1 LPPRDTLRGTQA
13 IKKAKRFEDIFMA
26 TLEKKKAVERKA
38 RRAAGPVRA
47 SLRNLSMSARK
58 IRVIA
63 DGIRNRS
70 LEYAFSFLS
79 TQKKAC
85 CGPLKKLLESAAAN
99 ADARDL
105 DMDNLSIAEIIVD
118 KGPIRKKFMPRAQ
131 GRATK
136 IRKQSA
142 HIQVI
147 LSGK

>member
-1 LPPRDTLRGTQA
+1 
-13 IKKAKRFEDIFMA
+13 MA

-38 RRAAGPVRA
+38 LRASGPVRA
-47 SLRNLSMSARK
+47 SLRNLNMSARK

-63 DGIRNRS
+63 DGIRNRP
-70 LEYAFSFLS
+70 LGYALAFLS

-99 ADARDL
+99 ADSRNL
-105 DMDNLSIAEIIVD
+105 DIDDLSIAQIIVD
-118 KGPIRKKFMPRAQ
+118 KGPIKKRFMPRAQ

-142 HIQVI
+142 HIEVI

>member
-1 LPPRDTLRGTQA
+1 
-13 IKKAKRFEDIFMA
+13 MA

-38 RRAAGPVRA
+38 ARSAGPVRA

-63 DGIRNRS
+63 DAIRKRK
-70 LEYAFSFLS
+70 LGYALAFLS

-85 CGPLKKLLESAAAN
+85 CGPLKRLLESAAAN
-99 ADARDL
+99 ADSRNL
-105 DMDNLSIAEIIVD
+105 DIDDLSIDQIIVD
-118 KGPIRKKFMPRAQ
+118 KGPIRKRFMPRAQ

-142 HIQVI
+142 HIEVV
-147 LSGK
+147 LGSN

>member
-1 LPPRDTLRGTQA
+1 
-13 IKKAKRFEDIFMA
+13 MA
-26 TLEKKKAVERKA
+26 TLEKKKALERKA
-38 RRAAGPVRA
+38 KRAEGPVRA
-47 SLRNLSMSARK
+47 TLRNLNMSARK

-70 LEYAFSFLS
+70 LGYAFLFLS

-99 ADARDL
+99 ADARKLDIDDL
-105 DMDNLSIAEIIVD
+105 DIAEIIVD
-118 KGPIRKKFMPRAQ
+118 KGPIRKRFMPRAQ

-142 HIQVI
+142 HIEVV
-147 LSGK
+147 LRKK

>member
-1 LPPRDTLRGTQA
+1 
-13 IKKAKRFEDIFMA
+13 MA

-38 RRAAGPVRA
+38 KRDQGPVRA

-70 LEYAFSFLS
+70 LGYALSFLS

-85 CGPLKKLLESAAAN
+85 CAPLKKLLESAVAN
-99 ADARDL
+99 ADVRNIDIEA
-105 DMDNLSIAEIIVD
+105 LSISQIIVD
-118 KGPIRKKFMPRAQ
+118 KGPIRKRFMPRAQ

-136 IRKQSA
+136 IRKQTA
-142 HIQVI
+142 HIEVV
-147 LSGK
+147 LSNK

>member
-1 LPPRDTLRGTQA
+1 
-13 IKKAKRFEDIFMA
+13 MA
-26 TLEKKKAVERKA
+26 TLEKKKAVSRKA
-38 RRAAGPVRA
+38 ERANGPVRA

-70 LEYAFSFLS
+70 LNYAFLFLS

-99 ADARDL
+99 ADARNLNIDDL
-105 DMDNLSIAEIIVD
+105 TIGEIVVD
-118 KGPIRKKFMPRAQ
+118 KGPIRKRFMPRAQ

-136 IRKQSA
+136 IRKQTA
-142 HIQVI
+142 HVSVV
-147 LSGK
+147 LASK